1 MLCRGQDYGNSL
13 SRNSLRMFKKGRGL
27 MGLRVMCQIHPRNC
41 PTGLRK
47 RTSEV
52 VSNLPDTASITQVY
66 LQNKHSTLRSLY
78 KLANEFLD
86 LKQKRHAKTY
96 GERRK
101 PVKSYEEIVRPVDTY
116 DEIQRPVE
124 TYEELQR
131 PIETYGDIN
140 RPVETFDEIQ
150 RPVETYGDIMYDK
163 MFRFEGK

>member
-1 MLCRGQDYGNSL
+1 
-13 SRNSLRMFKKGRGL
+13 
-27 MGLRVMCQIHPRNC
+27 MCQIHPRNC

-66 LQNKHSTLRSLY
+66 LQNKHITLQALY

-86 LKQKRHAKTY
+86 LKQKRHVKTY

-101 PVKSYEEIVRPVDTY
+101 PVKTYEEIMRPVETY

-124 TYEELQR
+124 TYQELQR
-131 PIETYGDIN
+131 PIETYRDIE
-140 RPVETFDEIQ
+140 RPVETYGDIERPVETLDEIQ

-163 MFRFEGK
+163 MFSFEGK